1 MVYMIGAEERWSE
14 GPDSRYILK
23 RKLEEQLLN
32 FF

>member
-1 MVYMIGAEERWSE
+1 MVYMIVAEERWSE

-23 RKLEEQLLN
+23 RKLEQFLN